1 MMLDF
6 DVVIV
11 GGGAAGLS
19 AALVLTRSRRKV
31 MVVDSGEPR
40 NASAAHLHGF
50 LSRDSAD
57 SAVLLATGRDEVA
70 GYDGKFVAADVLGI
84 DHGNRGGYVVRL
96 ADGRMLTTRSAIV
109 ATGLRDELPEVA
121 GVRERWGRDVAHCPY
136 CHGYE
141 VRDSAIGVL
150 GGHNRP
156 FTMHQAVLLRQWSD
170 DIVFFPHCMALTD
183 QERERLIAYGVRV
196 VDGEVARLVTTDD
209 QLSGVE
215 LADGQV
221 VARSGVFVGPRFVP
235 QDGLLKSL
243 GCELGDNGWV
253 AVDQSGKTSVPG
265 VWAAGNVVD
274 NPAQLI
280 NAASAGST
288 AGIALNHFFLAED
301 VQRAITEYRA
311 AWEPFPAAME
321 RQVCEA
327 VLGNRRHGI

>member
-1 MMLDF
+1 M
-6 DVVIV
+6 VIV

-31 MVVDSGEPR
+31 VVVDSGEPR
-40 NASAAHLHGF
+40 NAPTAHLHGF

-57 SAVLLATGRDEVA
+57 PAELLATGRDEVA
-70 GYDGKFVAADVLGI
+70 GYGGEFVASDVLGI
-84 DHGNRGGYVVRL
+84 EHGSGVGFVVRL
-96 ADGRMLTTRSAIV
+96 ADGRMLMTRGVIV

-121 GVRERWGRDVAHCPY
+121 GVPERWGRDVAHCPY

-141 VRDSAIGVL
+141 VRDGAIGVL
-150 GGHNRP
+150 GGDNRP
-156 FTMHQAVLLRQWSD
+156 FTLHQAVLLRQWSD
-170 DIVFFPHCMALTD
+170 DIVFFPHCMELTEE
-183 QERERLIAYGVRV
+183 ERERLTAYGVRV

-221 VARSGVFVGPRFVP
+221 VGRSAVFIGPRFVP
-235 QDGLLKSL
+235 QDGLLKGL

-253 AVDQSGKTSVPG
+253 AVDSSGKTSVPG

-288 AGIALNHFFLAED
+288 AAIALNHFFLAED
-301 VQRAITEYRA
+301 VQQAVTKHRAG
-311 AWEPFPAAME
+311 
-321 RQVCEA
+321 QEA
-327 VLGNRRHGI
+327 FSVIAEQRVRGPVIGDRRHGI

>member
-1 MMLDF
+1 MLDF

-19 AALVLTRSRRKV
+19 AALVLARSRRKV
-31 MVVDSGEPR
+31 VVVDSGEPR
-40 NASAAHLHGF
+40 NAPAAHLHGF
-50 LSRDSAD
+50 LSRDGAD
-57 SAVLLATGRDEVA
+57 PTELLATARGEVA
-70 GYDGKFVAADVLGI
+70 GYGGEFIAADVLGVE
-84 DHGNRGGYVVRL
+84 HGSEVGFVVRL
-96 ADGRMLTTRSAIV
+96 ADERTLATRGVIV

-141 VRDSAIGVL
+141 VRDGAIGVL
-150 GGHNRP
+150 GGDNRP

-170 DIVFFPHCMALTD
+170 DIVFFPHRMELTEE
-183 QERERLIAYGVRV
+183 ERERLTACGVRI
-196 VDGEVARLVTTDD
+196 VDGKVARLVTTDD

-221 VARSGVFVGPRFVP
+221 VARSAVFVGPRFVL
-235 QDGLLKSL
+235 QDGLLKGL
-243 GCELGDNGWV
+243 GCELTDNGWV
-253 AVDQSGKTSVPG
+253 AVDSSGKTSAPG

-280 NAASAGST
+280 NAASAGSS
-288 AGIALNHFFLAED
+288 AAIALNHFFLAED
-301 VQRAITEYRA
+301 VQQAVTEHRA
-311 AWEPFPAAME
+311 AQEPFSAAME

-327 VLGNRRHGI
+327 VIGDRRHGI